1 MDCGGSLGA
10 SVKRGTGEPRREQA
24 PEALLDVSR
33 KPRVDRESRPEN
45 GRERPFAAG
54 WQQGANLLNIHV
66 NRAERQ
72 RAARV
77 SGT

>member
-24 PEALLDVSR
+24 PEALLDVGR
-33 KPRVDRESRPEN
+33 KVRIDRESRPEN
-45 GRERPFAAG
+45 GREWPFAAG

-77 SGT
+77 SGA